1 MLSNGNRK
9 TVDSKRAA
17 FLSISS
23 LIFFAGVVVVVLM
36 TLAVMEPLASRSGG
50 YRNISG
56 SDAIIAA
63 TTPNTISIHD
73 LALVVIDTGGWAEVN
88 PDNSS
93 VTWTVGVGIQNRSD
107 HDERIDDN
115 LHLGN
120 GVTSGLIRLKV
131 VVIDDDNEGCEP
143 AKVAIVKRAP
153 LAGGPKFLLRPKDG
167 YSVGYEVTFRCTA
180 AKPRDRKDAT
190 PWDYSFSATVHH
202 EVLDGHPDF
211 DPSDDVCPREPIPP
225 KREIQDRGC
234 GRRLRGQPFGPNV
247 VDVVLTPPKKP

>member
-9 TVDSKRAA
+9 TVDGKRAV
-17 FLSISS
+17 FLSNSS
-23 LIFFAGVVVVVLM
+23 LIFFASIVVMVLVTPIVM
-36 TLAVMEPLASRSGG
+36 ETLANRSGG

-63 TTPNTISIHD
+63 TTPNAISIHD
-73 LALVVIDTGGWAEVN
+73 LALVVIDTGGWAEVA
-88 PDNSS
+88 PDKSS

-120 GVTSGLIRLKV
+120 GVTTGLIRLKV
-131 VVIDDDNEGCEP
+131 AVIDDDNEGCEP
-143 AKVAIVKRAP
+143 AKVA
-153 LAGGPKFLLRPKDG
+153 LL
-167 YSVGYEVTFRCTA
+167 SVGYEVTFRCTA
-180 AKPRDRKDAT
+180 AKPRDYKDPT

-234 GRRLRGQPFGPNV
+234 GRKLRGQSFGPNV